1 MLERDQKKDSR
12 RCPERKFQEVP
23 RKKIPGGAQKKN
35 SRRCPERKFLKGF
48 KKIILEGGQKNS

>member
-23 RKKIPGGAQKKN
+23 RKKIPGGAQKEN
-35 SRRCPERKFLKGF
+35 S
-48 KKIILEGGQKNS
+48 